1 MNNDTN
7 STPLTLARQ
16 PIFDRSQ
23 RLWGYELIPVIGGA
37 ELNGD
42 ASDRASVAADLA
54 ASTYIG
60 LQEVLDRGKKV
71 VVRFSEKSILEDLP
85 YALPQGRAV
94 LRMWGVSVLEPEFKE
109 TLERLKRDGFLIV
122 VEVGDKAV
130 DETLLAMA
138 DYLRVSIGDLNRNEL
153 AARLKGLE
161 PYGCGI
167 LAARVNDQQMLGIC
181 REVGFELFQGAFFK
195 QPETI
200 RVKKISSG
208 EAARLQIL
216 RMIEQEDP
224 DFEELAQVI
233 GSDVSI
239 GFRLFSFINSAA
251 FGFRQKIN
259 SIREAITMLGWQ
271 KIKHWL
277 RIVVLADVAQNR
289 NASEL
294 VQLSAQRGKFLEQV
308 AMDHD
313 FWGFNPESLL
323 LLGMFSLLDAL
334 LNQSM
339 AEIVTYLPL
348 DEKLKST
355 LCRDSGSEY
364 MSFLTLAERFEEGN
378 WEGANAMVQQLGLD
392 GEKVRAGFEQAVGWA
407 NGMAALT

>member
-1 MNNDTN
+1 MNNDNN
-7 STPLTLARQ
+7 STPLAIARQ

-23 RLWGYELIPVIGGA
+23 RLWGYELIPVVGEQ

-42 ASDRASVAADLA
+42 ASDRASVAVDIA

-71 VVRFSEKSILEDLP
+71 VVRFSGKSILEDLP

-94 LRMWGVSVLEPEFKE
+94 LRMLGVSVLEPEFKK
-109 TLERLKRDGFLIV
+109 TLERLKADGYLIV
-122 VEVGDKAV
+122 VEVGGKAV
-130 DETLLAMA
+130 DKTLLAMA
-138 DYLRVSIGDLNRNEL
+138 DYLRVSIDDLNRHEL
-153 AARLKGLE
+153 VALLKGLE
-161 PYGCGI
+161 PYDCGL
-167 LAARVNDQQMLGIC
+167 LAARVKDQQMLGIC
-181 REVGFELFQGAFFK
+181 REIGFELFQGAFFK

-200 RVKKISSG
+200 RVKKISSS

-251 FGFRQKIN
+251 FGFRHKVN

-277 RIVVLADVAQNR
+277 RIVVLTDVARNR

-294 VQLSAQRGKFLEQV
+294 VLLSAQRGKFLEQV
-308 AMDHD
+308 AMEHD
-313 FWGFNPESLL
+313 FWGYNPESLL
-323 LLGMFSLLDAL
+323 LLGMFSLLDAM
-334 LNQSM
+334 LNQPM
-339 AEIVTYLPL
+339 TEIVSFLPL

-355 LCRDSGSEY
+355 LCREPNSEY
-364 MSFLTLAERFEEGN
+364 ISFLTLAEQFEEGH
-378 WEGANAMVQQLGLD
+378 WEDANAMVQQLGLD
-392 GEKVRAGFEQAVGWA
+392 RDKVRAGFEQAVKWA